1 MNLHQFREPRTT
13 PYQTRFINRLAEV
26 ADNAI
31 VQCAVAASN
40 AAMHI
45 RSPQGV
51 KGCPPHPAFAA
62 SNRCPQYPRLQA

>member
-51 KGCPPHPAFAA
+51 RFGRRERILRAF
-62 SNRCPQYPRLQA
+62 RHVG